1 MSKHCKYCKKTVFKA
16 FIKRP
21 GIVDLKED
29 EPKILKEI
37 DNKFL
42 YEMVECLNCGKKL
55 TNDDLVGTVICENY
69 KKEVPE
75 DSLIEGICVNCYIA
89 KNRPDLSNLPK
100 EDLIKKI
107 LNLEKE
113 I

>member
-1 MSKHCKYCKKTVFKA
+1 MSKHCKYCKKTIFKA

-21 GIVDLKED
+21 GIIDLKENK
-29 EPKILKEI
+29 PKILKEI
-37 DNKFL
+37 ENKFA
-42 YEMVECLNCGKKL
+42 YEVVECLNCGKTL
-55 TNDDLVGTVICENY
+55 TNDDLVGTVICENC
-69 KKEVPE
+69 KKEIPE
-75 DSLIEGICVNCYIA
+75 DSLIKGVCVDCYLA
-89 KNRPDLSNLPK
+89 KNRPDLSNLAK